1 MTLQIE
7 RRNFVKAAMGVAAA
21 SELLSPPIHADA
33 NSNGMIYRT
42 LGRTG
47 QRVSAIG
54 SGGWH
59 IGKPSLPEQD

>member
-1 MTLQIE
+1 
-7 RRNFVKAAMGVAAA
+7 MGVAAA